1 MGPAAVAG
9 RLGPVGGRVLLLNFT
24 CSFFGQV
31 FLHTCLFG
39 TVFSKLHGLRKSMK
53 SFLLEAFIQGLVYS
67 LVRFLQVRVLCRYF
81 YKVESHQVV
90 CTRDYIQ

>member
-1 MGPAAVAG
+1 M
-9 RLGPVGGRVLLLNFT
+9 LLINFT

-31 FLHTCLFG
+31 FLRTFLLG
-39 TVFSKLHGLRKSMK
+39 TVFSDLHGLRKEMQ

-67 LVRFLQVRVLCRYF
+67 LTRFLQVRVLCRYF
-81 YKVESHQVV
+81 YKVDSHQVV